1 MKDRALKLFMSPLI
15 TVGMFFL
22 LNPTFAL
29 FDPLPDFIGYLMIIG
44 GVYELTALDERIEL
58 ASKKLWYLSLL
69 SALRLL
75 VAFSTFGYDSSTVM
89 MLCFV
94 FAICEA
100 ILIVSFISDWFDG
113 FDYMLQRYGGFSAL
127 RNQTNTRFITGVF
140 FFARIGFGFLPEL
153 SAIFE
158 LRAYFDIDKSP
169 IWRELASYK
178 PFEIALFALIVL
190 ILGIYWYANTLKYI
204 KSIRS
209 DVDFIKNA
217 GERYLNFAS
226 DGRDA
231 ETRFK
236 ISDILV
242 VVGFVFFIDFTIN
255 LRPVL
260 PAFVATL
267 LLCAACFMLRSYTD
281 FKKII
286 LPASAA
292 VICQIAFE
300 FYAAHAVDPTVFR
313 MSDIPVSTTVT
324 LSVLGVLYAASSVY
338 FLLRVEVMLAECR
351 LKTTELSPLEGWRR
365 LNVAYYIFLA
375 AYLLS
380 LIFPMIGGWL
390 LWIKLASELT
400 FVIGCIIC
408 WNKSIR
414 VEE

>member
-1 MKDRALKLFMSPLI
+1 M
-15 TVGMFFL
+15 
-22 LNPTFAL
+22 
-29 FDPLPDFIGYLMIIG
+29 
-44 GVYELTALDERIEL
+44 
-58 ASKKLWYLSLL
+58 
-69 SALRLL
+69 
-75 VAFSTFGYDSSTVM
+75 
-89 MLCFV
+89 
-94 FAICEA
+94 
-100 ILIVSFISDWFDG
+100 
-113 FDYMLQRYGGFSAL
+113 
-127 RNQTNTRFITGVF
+127 
-140 FFARIGFGFLPEL
+140 
-153 SAIFE
+153 
-158 LRAYFDIDKSP
+158 
-169 IWRELASYK
+169 
-178 PFEIALFALIVL
+178 FALIVL

-217 GERYLNFAS
+217 GERYLDFAS

-236 ISDILV
+236 IADILV

-255 LRPVL
+255 LKPVL
-260 PAFVATL
+260 PAFVATF

-281 FKKII
+281 FKKLI

-338 FLLRVEVMLAECR
+338 FLLRVEAMLAECR